1 MQPRPKSSGDIRKL
15 SFCTGQTSMRS
26 QLFPGVLIS
35 CVSKLLC
42 LIKDVTMT
50 FPHIHKL
57 RLCINILLF
66 ALTCEWFS
74 SKLKMKSTAWAGH
87 HSFQLIRD
95 LFIPSAC
102 NAFTSFQE
110 KKKKTTTVS
119 LWKPN
124 QFLTSMRKSPVLKPA
139 FHATPPSSTDSRYC
153 KAGNAGVGVNSS
165 MGVSAKS
172 PSQARR
178 DRTKGKKLRWSKD
191 IVLVYWAQI
200 KPNLGLQ
207 YI

>member
-1 MQPRPKSSGDIRKL
+1 MQPRLKSSGDIRKL

-66 ALTCEWFS
+66 ALMCDWFS
-74 SKLKMKSTAWAGH
+74 CKLKMKSPVWVGH
-87 HSFQLIRD
+87 HSSSWSLIPFCPFSKQW
-95 LFIPSAC
+95 LSHH
-102 NAFTSFQE
+102 S
-110 KKKKTTTVS
+110 KTHTHTHKNNTVS
-119 LWKPN
+119 LWKRN
-124 QFLTSMRKSPVLKPA
+124 RFLTSMRKSPVLRPA

-172 PSQARR
+172 PGQVRW
-178 DRTKGKKLRWSKD
+178 DRTKEKTLW
-191 IVLVYWAQI
+191 
-200 KPNLGLQ
+200 
-207 YI
+207 

>member
-35 CVSKLLC
+35 CVSQLLC

-74 SKLKMKSTAWAGH
+74 SKLKMKSPAWAGH
-87 HSFQLIRD
+87 HSFHLIRD
-95 LFIPSAC
+95 NSVPSAS
-102 NAFTSFQE
+102 NGFRIIP
-110 KKKKTTTVS
+110 KKTKTTVS

-124 QFLTSMRKSPVLKPA
+124 RFLTSMRKSPVLRPA

-172 PSQARR
+172 PGQARW
-178 DRTKGKKLRWSKD
+178 DRTKGKTL
-191 IVLVYWAQI
+191 
-200 KPNLGLQ
+200 
-207 YI
+207 

>member
-1 MQPRPKSSGDIRKL
+1 MQPRPKSSRDIRKL
-15 SFCTGQTSMRS
+15 SFWSGRTSVHS

-74 SKLKMKSTAWAGH
+74 SKLKMKSPAWVRH

-95 LFIPSAC
+95 LSIPSAS
-102 NAFTSFQE
+102 NGFWGFP
-110 KKKKTTTVS
+110 KHTVS

-124 QFLTSMRKSPVLKPA
+124 RVLTSMRKSPVLKPA

-165 MGVSAKS
+165 MGVSAKI
-172 PSQARR
+172 QAAPGKTEPKER
-178 DRTKGKKLRWSKD
+178 DRKD
-191 IVLVYWAQI
+191 QKTVC
-200 KPNLGLQ
+200 
-207 YI
+207 